1 MTDALERMEDLKA
14 RAREILRIL
23 KEEYRDAKV
32 ALRFNNPFE
41 LLIATILSAQ
51 CTDER
56 VNVVTERLFQKYRKP
71 EDYLNVS
78 LEELEEDIK
87 PTGFY
92 KNKARN
98 IRKACKVLVEK
109 FGSEVPK
116 KMEELLTLPGV
127 GRKTANI
134 VLSNAYGI
142 HEGIAVD
149 THVRRLA
156 SRLGLSKERSP
167 DKIEK
172 DLMELF
178 PKEDWIKVTD
188 TLIFHGRKVCSAKKP
203 ACDIC
208 VVSSF
213 CPSAFS
219 FPHFKKGL

>member
-1 MTDALERMEDLKA
+1 MEDLKA

>member
-1 MTDALERMEDLKA
+1 MEDLKA

-32 ALRFNNPFE
+32 ALRFSNPFE

-71 EDYLNVS
+71 EDYLHVS

>member
-1 MTDALERMEDLKA
+1 MEEPKA
-14 RAREILRIL
+14 RAEKILRIL
-23 KEEYRDAKV
+23 KEEYKDAKV
-32 ALRFNNPFE
+32 ALRFSNPLE

-56 VNVVTERLFQKYRKP
+56 VNAVTKSLFQKYRRP

-78 LEELEEDIK
+78 LEELEHDIK

-98 IRKACKVLVEK
+98 IQRACRVLVEK
-109 FGSEVPK
+109 FGSQVPK
-116 KMEELLTLPGV
+116 KMEELLSLPGV

-156 SRLGLSKERSP
+156 FRLGLTKERSP
-167 DKIEK
+167 DKIEE
-172 DLMELF
+172 DLMALF
-178 PKEDWIKVTD
+178 PKEDWLKVTD
-188 TLIFHGRKVCSAKKP
+188 VLIFHGRRVCSAKKP

-208 VVSSF
+208 IVSRF

-219 FPHFKKGL
+219 FPHLKKAL

>member
-1 MTDALERMEDLKA
+1 LTDALERMEDLKA

>member
-1 MTDALERMEDLKA
+1 MEDLKA

-32 ALRFNNPFE
+32 ALRFSNPFE

-71 EDYLNVS
+71 EDYLHVS

-92 KNKARN
+92 KNKAQN

>member
-1 MTDALERMEDLKA
+1 MARTLEGMEDPKA
-14 RAREILRIL
+14 RAEKILRIL
-23 KEEYRDAKV
+23 KEEYKDAKV
-32 ALRFNNPFE
+32 ALRFGNPLE

-56 VNVVTERLFQKYRKP
+56 VNTVTKSLFQKYRKP

-78 LEELEEDIK
+78 LEELERDIK

-98 IRKACKVLVEK
+98 IQRACKILVEK
-109 FGSEVPK
+109 FGSQVPK
-116 KMEELLTLPGV
+116 KMEELLSLPGV

-156 SRLGLSKERSP
+156 YRLGFTKERSP
-167 DKIEK
+167 EKVEK
-172 DLMELF
+172 DLMALF
-178 PKEDWIKVTD
+178 PKEDWLKVTD
-188 TLIFHGRKVCSAKKP
+188 VLIFHGRRICSAKKP

-208 VVSSF
+208 IVSRL
-213 CPSAFS
+213 CPSAFA
-219 FPHFKKGL
+219 FPHFKKAL